1 MRPMFEQIDTCHTP
15 IGQITLR
22 RRRIPALTDDY
33 IYEVKL
39 GDEFLMSSL
48 FVKAEEALAELGL
61 AALEGQ
67 NADVVVGGL
76 GLGYTAAAALKHEN
90 VQELLVVELL
100 EPVIEWHQNED
111 VPLGAVLNA
120 DARSRYVQGS
130 FFDLAKG
137 EPAGFDPQQPG
148 RVFDAIL
155 LDIDHSPSTL
165 LNASNA
171 SFYQPDTLS
180 AMAKQLRQQGV
191 FALWSNEPPAED
203 FITTLASVFTQVKT
217 HIIRFYNPF
226 QNNEATAT
234 VYVAVK

>member
-1 MRPMFEQIDTCHTP
+1 MRPMFEQIDTCATP
-15 IGQITLR
+15 IGQVTLR
-22 RRRIPALTDDY
+22 RRRIPGLTDDD

-48 FVKAEEALAELGL
+48 FVKAEEALSDLGL
-61 AALEGQ
+61 AALDDRP
-67 NADVVVGGL
+67 ADIIVGGL
-76 GLGYTAAAALKHEN
+76 GLGYTAVAALKHEK
-90 VQELLVVELL
+90 VRDMLVVELL
-100 EPVIEWHQNED
+100 EPVIEWHKNED

-120 DARSRYVQGS
+120 DPRNRYVQGS

-137 EPAGFDPQQPG
+137 QPIGFDPDYPG

-155 LDIDHSPSTL
+155 LDIDHSPSAL
-165 LNASNA
+165 LNAANA
-171 SFYQPDTLS
+171 SFYQTDTLT
-180 AMAKQLRQQGV
+180 AMAKQLRAQGV
-191 FALWSNEPPAED
+191 FALWSNEPPADD
-203 FITTLASVFTQVKT
+203 FTAKLKTVFASVET